1 MVIGSELK
9 EVLKQVLIDQGLQ
22 AVGEKMI
29 AMKIRLKGS
38 FLPRP
43 RTHTPLPWM
52 TKEVLQ
58 APVVTELRKIKTWG
72 KQMTSLVLVRT
83 GQRKH

>member
-1 MVIGSELK
+1 MVIGSELR
-9 EVLKQVLIDQGLQ
+9 EVLKQILIDQGPQ
-22 AVGEKMI
+22 VVGEKMI
-29 AMKIRLKGS
+29 AMKKRLKNS

-52 TKEVLQ
+52 TEEVLQ
-58 APVVTELRKIKTWG
+58 ALVETELRKIRTWE
-72 KQMTSLVLVRT
+72 KQMTSLMLVRT